1 MLFLY
6 INGSICWSV
15 CHTEQVQAETSS
27 MRSCSSITVKTV
39 TFFRCNDYLVISVK
53 ILTTLLQDLNSTQG
67 KQEIRRKMLYKI
79 KAGKI
84 IIRERL
90 PEKLKLIAVPAHS
103 FAFAEWHSRRLIC
116 ITDLHI
122 WVFVE
127 PGYLQKSHSRS
138 LTADLIRL
146 WVGFGVGRG
155 EWGGGIFCSLI
166 WNLWTVISQYGFLWK
181 TGVLEWH
188 SSEES
193 LCFISSHFHITVS
206 TEECS
211 LWANSLFCRYWLFLR
226 SSRVLAL
233 AWHPAFVLH
242 TVELNWVASR
252 MSWALSHHY
261 RTKVAKTAS
270 FKVPHLLVLEPWA

>member
-90 PEKLKLIAVPAHS
+90 PEKPKLIAVPAHS
-103 FAFAEWHSRRLIC
+103 FAFAE
-116 ITDLHI
+116 
-122 WVFVE
+122 
-127 PGYLQKSHSRS
+127 
-138 LTADLIRL
+138 
-146 WVGFGVGRG
+146 
-155 EWGGGIFCSLI
+155 
-166 WNLWTVISQYGFLWK
+166 
-181 TGVLEWH
+181 
-188 SSEES
+188 
-193 LCFISSHFHITVS
+193 
-206 TEECS
+206 
-211 LWANSLFCRYWLFLR
+211 
-226 SSRVLAL
+226 
-233 AWHPAFVLH
+233 
-242 TVELNWVASR
+242 
-252 MSWALSHHY
+252 
-261 RTKVAKTAS
+261 
-270 FKVPHLLVLEPWA
+270 